1 MVSEEMDLYADR
13 RESAGVA
20 TVGGRATRRERIS
33 GLPWRQGSKPVTK
46 PESAAADL
54 KPMMTEGVEGAV
66 EMGAVTK
73 MSAANGV
80 GRKELLLLLDIVV
93 LRMVIPGDLGRRNP
107 E

>member
-1 MVSEEMDLYADR
+1 
-13 RESAGVA
+13 
-20 TVGGRATRRERIS
+20 
-33 GLPWRQGSKPVTK
+33 
-46 PESAAADL
+46 
-54 KPMMTEGVEGAV
+54 MMTEGVEGAV